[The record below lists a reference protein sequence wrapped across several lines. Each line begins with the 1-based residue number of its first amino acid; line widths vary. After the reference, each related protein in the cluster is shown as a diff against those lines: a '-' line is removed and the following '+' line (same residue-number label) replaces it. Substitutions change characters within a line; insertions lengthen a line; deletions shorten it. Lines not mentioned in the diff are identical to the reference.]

1 MTSLPTSIPAAGRGL
16 HPLLATAAIAVT
28 LASLTA
34 IATMTGLI
42 GAPHPSD
49 ASLSPHG
56 TTADSA
62 STPAPAAAAASAAAS
77 AAPAAASSSA
87 PSSSAPSSSAPAAAA
102 PSAAAP
108 AQRAVSSTTSRPVA
122 AARPAAAPQ
131 PAGAAPV
138 GVAAVPSPTPAP
150 LPSQAQAPAPE
161 PVAAAPA
168 AGSAAPPTPAP
179 ADDTRRIAAEAARAW
194 ATVESVRAVQVPG
207 QGTGAGAILGAI
219 GGAVLGNQIGSG
231 RGSTVGAVIGAAGG
245 GYAGHEIEKR
255 ARTGQRHELTVRTE
269 DGQLRTF
276 TRDQPWP
283 YRAGDRVRLDDPALL
298 PQRSQAPRPAPVE
311 SRDPA
316 AEGSTRS
323 ER

>member
-1 MTSLPTSIPAAGRGL
+1 MTALPTSIPAAGRGL
-16 HPLLATAAIAVT
+16 HPLLAAAAVAII

-42 GAPHPSD
+42 GAPRSND
-49 ASLSPHG
+49 AAAPLHG
-56 TTADSA
+56 TTADPA
-62 STPAPAAAAASAAAS
+62 SAPATAAAGAAAS
-77 AAPAAASSSA
+77 AAPAAASPSA
-87 PSSSAPSSSAPAAAA
+87 PPTAPAAST
-102 PSAAAP
+102 PAAP
-108 AQRAVSSTTSRPVA
+108 APRAVPSTATRPVA

-131 PAGAAPV
+131 PASPAPAAAVVAQSPIPAPV
-138 GVAAVPSPTPAP
+138 PSQPQAPTPE
-150 LPSQAQAPAPE
+150 PA
-161 PVAAAPA
+161 VTAPA
-168 AGSAAPPTPAP
+168 AGSAASPTAVP

-255 ARTGQRHELTVRTE
+255 ARAAQRHELTLRTE

-298 PQRSQAPRPAPVE
+298 PQRPQAPRPAAVD
-311 SRDPA
+311 SRDPP
-316 AEGSTRS
+316 AEGSARS